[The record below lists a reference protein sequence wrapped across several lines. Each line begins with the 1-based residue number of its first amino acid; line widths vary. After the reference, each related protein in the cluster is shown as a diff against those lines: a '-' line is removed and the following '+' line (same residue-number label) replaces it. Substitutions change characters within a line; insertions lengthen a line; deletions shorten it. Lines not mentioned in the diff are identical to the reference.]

1 MKILVVDDST
11 LDRKLLIRTLVK
23 SEIQQEIIQAEDGEV
38 ALEVLANNYQDIG
51 LLLLDW
57 QMPKMNGI
65 ELMAGM
71 MKIPI
76 LSSIPIIMV
85 TASGSEDNK
94 KLARDINP
102 NLAGYLV
109 KPYKPEEL
117 LQMIKPHLK

>member
-11 LDRKLLIRTLVK
+11 LDRKLLIRTLIKAEV
-23 SEIQQEIIQAEDGEV
+23 QQEILQAEDGEQ
-38 ALEVLANNYQDIG
+38 ALEVLANHHQDIG

-71 MKIPI
+71 TKIPV
-76 LSSIPIIMV
+76 LASIPIVMV

-102 NLAGYLV
+102 NLAGYIV
-109 KPYKPEEL
+109 KPYKSDEL
-117 LQMIKPHLK
+117 LQVIKPYLK